1 MQASDGSGGRGR
13 SVWRIAVLAM
23 AWLAACA
30 PVGENKP
37 EAAAAAS
44 ALVAVETLPKALA
57 PELTGPPPAPPPS
70 APSAAAI
77 AAALAA
83 PAPVAP
89 PAVAPPAATPAVAP
103 LAATPAVAPPP
114 TPPPMVC
121 PPGSIGMWSP
131 DAVGA
136 SVFICRRLN
145 PAR

>member
-57 PELTGPPPAPPPS
+57 PELTGPPAAPPPS

-89 PAVAPPAATPAVAP
+89 PAVAP
-103 LAATPAVAPPP
+103 PAVAPPP